1 MTEPLEQAEC
11 SLPLRS
17 ALVCWTVSPQPLSLL
32 PKLPLGS
39 AAALN
44 KSHREL
50 DAYCNCVRIAAHPLL
65 WLA

>member
-39 AAALN
+39 AAAHDSMQ
-44 KSHREL
+44 KS
-50 DAYCNCVRIAAHPLL
+50 P
-65 WLA
+65 